1 MNRNLLAISA
11 VAIMMPLAGC
21 IGSDWTDFEPGT
33 DYSPTGKT
41 VHIRMWVEDMVKSD
55 IFPGMQANLWAF
67 CAEPAN
73 PDDEYSANAIEHREP
88 QGVVERLQPEPDA
101 DGNPV
106 FILDEDATS
115 KCSVPGPQLRVKQG
129 DKVIVDFTNNHFHPH
144 TIHWHGQ
151 FVPWEADGVPGST
164 QDAVVPPTAG
174 GVGEFRYEFEAKR
187 AGTLWYHCHV
197 DTQFHVM
204 QGLYGVIIVEP
215 QDKTY
220 EPVVD
225 RDYTLVF
232 SNLIR
237 SNVEPDPTQ
246 TDPHVFH
253 KHGLTCGVT
262 GAPKCKNP
270 ALTDEP
276 DVFLINGVSAPN
288 TFMRNDTLMK
298 INPGETIRIRM
309 LNAGPFTIETIH
321 LHGHDMLVTHIDGNP
336 LNPEARYWVD
346 TILIGPGQRY
356 DVVVKGE
363 EGREGIWVMHTHITS
378 RVTNSH
384 QYPGGMLTKL
394 VYEDWMEENNI
405 DITPY
410 DLVEAV
416 GGVPYIK
423 PYSIP
428 DDAFFEQRY
437 GGTQIADA
445 TLAVMEF
452 PVEMPC
458 ATKRIIVK
466 VDTDGIVGFNPSS
479 VSVTLEDDRGN
490 LFREGNLDANG
501 ELQFVVLDE
510 YVEAGSGGMAIKQ
523 LADVDGQRNMTI
535 TVSGSNINAEFEIDA
550 MVDYYRT
557 KEAAQWEANKVVQ
570 RPMCEE
576 LMNPGLTG
584 FYAPTFPPEE

>member
-1 MNRNLLAISA
+1 MNRSIIAIST
-11 VAIMMPLAGC
+11 VALLIPFAGC
-21 IGSDWTDFEPGT
+21 IGGEWDFEPGT
-33 DYSPTGKT
+33 DYKPTNKT

-55 IFPGMQANLWAF
+55 IYPGLQANLWAF
-67 CAEPAN
+67 CAEAADPN
-73 PDDEYSANAIEHREP
+73 DLYSVNAIEHREP
-88 QGVVERLQPEPDA
+88 QGVVQRLQPEPDA

-106 FILDEDATS
+106 FVVDEDATS
-115 KCSVPGPQLRVKQG
+115 KCSVPGPQLRVQQG
-129 DKVIVDFTNNHFHPH
+129 DTVIVDFQNDHFHPH

-164 QDAVVPPTAG
+164 QDSVQPSTG
-174 GVGEFRYEFEAKR
+174 FRYQFEAKR

-220 EPVVD
+220 EPEVD
-225 RDYTLVF
+225 KDYTLVF

-246 TDPHVFH
+246 TDPHAFH
-253 KHGLTCGVT
+253 KHGLVCGVT
-262 GAPKCKNP
+262 GAPNCQNP
-270 ALTDEP
+270 AIIGEP
-276 DVFLINGVSAPN
+276 DVFLINGVSAPY
-288 TFMRNDTLMK
+288 TFGREDTLMK

-356 DVVVKGE
+356 DVTVKGE

-378 RVTNSH
+378 RVTNSG

-405 DITPY
+405 EVTPFSG
-410 DLVEAV
+410 VEAV
-416 GGVPYIK
+416 GGQPYIK

-428 DDAFFEQRY
+428 DDLFLHKSYEPGA
-437 GGTQIADA
+437 TPSSS
-445 TLAVMEF
+445 TLANMVI
-452 PVEMPC
+452 PVELPC
-458 ATKRIIVK
+458 ATKRVIVN
-466 VDTDGIVGFNPSS
+466 VEADGLLGTGPGEID
-479 VSVTLEDDRGN
+479 VTITDDRGV
-490 LFREGNLDANG
+490 FFKQGVLDDNG
-501 ELQFVVLDE
+501 ELQLVILDE
-510 YVEAGSGGMAIKQ
+510 YVETGSGLKAIKQ
-523 LADVDGQRNMTI
+523 LADEDGPRELTVTI
-535 TVSGSNINAEFEIDA
+535 TGTNVDADFEVDA
-550 MVDYYRT
+550 IVDYYRT
-557 KEAAQWEANKVVQ
+557 KHAAQWEADKIVL

-584 FYAPTFPPEE
+584 FYAPTFPPVE